1 MEMDLAID
9 VVDMR
14 LAQTVRLLEQSMER
28 QSIKTRYDALRNALE
43 SVQAARDIIRS
54 VIATGRTDLP
64 DATGVPA

>member
-28 QSIKTRYDALRNALE
+28 QSITTRHDALRNALE

>member
-28 QSIKTRYDALRNALE
+28 QSITTRYDALRNALE

>member
-1 MEMDLAID
+1 
-9 VVDMR
+9 
-14 LAQTVRLLEQSMER
+14 MER
-28 QSIKTRYDALRNALE
+28 QSIKTRHDALRNALE

>member
-1 MEMDLAID
+1 MDLAID